1 MNKDGKVS
9 WHEWQAIMF
18 HEGGQVFLMEL
29 KRDCFVAGVP

>member
-18 HEGGQVFLMEL
+18 HEGGQVLMNYFILGLL
-29 KRDCFVAGVP
+29 KKK